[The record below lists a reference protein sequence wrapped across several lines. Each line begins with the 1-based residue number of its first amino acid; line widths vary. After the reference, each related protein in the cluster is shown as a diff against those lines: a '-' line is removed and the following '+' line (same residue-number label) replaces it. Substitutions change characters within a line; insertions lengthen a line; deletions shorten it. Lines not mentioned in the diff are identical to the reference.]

1 MFGREIRKAEES
13 GVDEERRRPEAVPL
27 PPASWIALEPPIA
40 AREPD
45 GAREMVDM
53 EVVLLEG
60 REWLKEL
67 EGWRDGALDVRKPA
81 RRNAATEEEGREAVG
96 RVVAWGFSRR

>member
-1 MFGREIRKAEES
+1 M
-13 GVDEERRRPEAVPL
+13 DEERRRPEAVPL
-27 PPASWIALEPPIA
+27 PPASCKALWPPTA
-40 AREPD
+40 VSEPD

-53 EVVLLEG
+53 EVVMLEG

-81 RRNAATEEEGREAVG
+81 CRNAVREEGESEAVG
-96 RVVAWGFSRR
+96 RVVAWGFARRR